1 MRAASLLATFVLAP
15 VLVAGC
21 TSSKTPEGSK
31 VKYADGGTFTT
42 SISADPGS
50 LDPLVTSDQTAN
62 ELIGFTYD
70 TLINLDS
77 KGGVIPQLAT
87 SWQASPDAVTFTLRK
102 GVTCADGSTL
112 TASQVAANFNFV
124 KNPKNESADFR

>member
-1 MRAASLLATFVLAP
+1 MKAASLLATLVLAP

-42 SISADPGS
+42 VVVTDPGS
-50 LDPLVTSDQTAN
+50 LDPLVTSDLVAN
-62 ELIGFTYD
+62 QFIGFTYD

-77 KGGVIPQLAT
+77 KGNVIPQLAT
-87 SWQASPDAVTFTLRK
+87 SWQA
-102 GVTCADGSTL
+102 
-112 TASQVAANFNFV
+112 
-124 KNPKNESADFR
+124 